1 MPDKGQRSDEP
12 LAMTVH
18 ALPQPDA
25 PDVMVGARTRI
36 GRWKMILVLLICA
49 APVIASY
56 FTYYVIRP
64 EGRRNFGTLIDPQRP
79 LPNLQAMTL
88 DGKTVSLPTLKGQ
101 WLLIS
106 VAGGACPK
114 DCEEHLYLQRQIRET
129 LGREKDRVDWVWL
142 IDDAAPVSEPLR
154 EAVERATVLRVP
166 AQELQQWLQSEPGTR
181 LSDHMYLVDPI
192 GNWMMRFP
200 AGINADTAP
209 KVRRD
214 IERVLRASAFWDN
227 AGRQP

>member
-1 MPDKGQRSDEP
+1 MPEKGQRSDEP
-12 LAMTVH
+12 LEMTVH
-18 ALPQPDA
+18 AMPQPDV
-25 PDVMVGARTRI
+25 PDVMAGERTRM

-64 EGRRNFGTLIDPQRP
+64 EGRRNFGTLIEPQRP
-79 LPNLQAMTL
+79 LPALQALTL

-114 DCEEHLYLQRQIRET
+114 DCEDHLYLQRQIRET

-142 IDDAAPVSEPLR
+142 IDDAAPVSDALR
-154 EAVERATVLRVP
+154 VAVERATVLRVP
-166 AQELQQWLQSEPGTR
+166 APELQQWLQSEPGNR
-181 LSDHMYLVDPI
+181 LSDHFYLVDPI

-200 AGINADTAP
+200 AGINAETAP

>member
-181 LSDHMYLVDPI
+181 VADHMYLVDPI